1 MIAETCTK
9 TFKKE
14 LIGTIQMVARGL
26 LDEHPRVRYA
36 ALMALGLLLNVLS
49 PHIQMKFHSEMLPQL
64 IKMM

>member
-1 MIAETCTK
+1 
-9 TFKKE
+9 
-14 LIGTIQMVARGL
+14 MVAKGL